1 MANNEH
7 LKQSIKQQREVLA
20 SQQVNTRRLR
30 KTITKPD
37 EEVAGVAYLKQNNRE
52 SYQDIY
58 INGDLSF
65 SGSTYATYAT
75 HPDKPVAEVPQFN
88 LDKQEPDSTFG
99 RKNES
104 PTEHDL
110 EVQAERE
117 AIRVVDLIHPTDDD
131 RPPATILEGSRR
143 RSVVQ
148 AYRKHAPRSSVAMVS
163 PEGADSWVL
172 LEYDDGTHV
181 TFNNDW
187 SVHLC

>member
-1 MANNEH
+1 MQKNEH

-37 EEVAGVAYLKQNNRE
+37 EEAAGVAYLKHNNRE

-58 INGDLSF
+58 INGNLSF

-75 HPDKPVAEVPQFN
+75 QPDKPVAEGQKN
-88 LDKQEPDSTFG
+88 GLENQQPDPP
-99 RKNES
+99 NDVQIES

-148 AYRKHAPRSSVAMVS
+148 AYRKHAPKSSVAMAS
-163 PEGADSWVL
+163 PEGGDSWVL

-187 SVHLC
+187 SVPIC

>member
-30 KTITKPD
+30 KSITKPD
-37 EEVAGVAYLKQNNRE
+37 EEAAGVAYLKQNNRE

-75 HPDKPVAEVPQFN
+75 QVSEPVAEEQ
-88 LDKQEPDSTFG
+88 KQHLENPKSDLRFSRQPD
-99 RKNES
+99 
-104 PTEHDL
+104 PLAHDL

-148 AYRKHAPRSSVAMVS
+148 AYRRHAPKSSVATIS

-187 SVHLC
+187 SAPTC